1 MSPQEWTIKVTA
13 LRQQL
18 EDVRQRDKFGYEPR
32 IPENMLLLENLQ
44 QAFEELQVAEE
55 ELRQQNEELAVTTA
69 ALDVERWR
77 YQELFEFA
85 PDAYF
90 VTTLTGNIQEANFA
104 AAELFNVPRHYLLG
118 KPLILFV
125 PEEDREMFRNQL
137 RQLYVL
143 KTTKTWEIRLQPR
156 ESALFDTQ
164 LSVSAARNASTEKAV
179 GLRWV
184 MRDITARKAMEK
196 QLHALNVMLEKRV
209 EERTTELKRSNHD
222 LEQFAYI
229 ASHDLQEPLRT
240 LSTYTQ
246 LLAHHYEGT
255 LDVEVDEFIHFI
267 VDNSSRMQELIKDLL
282 NYSRVGQKD
291 EEATEISSEALWEQT
306 VYLFEESIAES
317 GAIITHDPLPMVF
330 ANATLL
336 GQVLQN
342 LLSNALKFRGQE
354 PPRIHISAERKD
366 ENWLFAVRDNGIG
379 IDPRFSERIF
389 AIFQRLHPRTTYS
402 GTGIGLAICKK
413 VIEHYGGK
421 IWMESTPG
429 QGATF
434 YFTIPTRG

>member
-1 MSPQEWTIKVTA
+1 
-13 LRQQL
+13 
-18 EDVRQRDKFGYEPR
+18 
-32 IPENMLLLENLQ
+32 
-44 QAFEELQVAEE
+44 
-55 ELRQQNEELAVTTA
+55 
-69 ALDVERWR
+69 
-77 YQELFEFA
+77 
-85 PDAYF
+85 
-90 VTTLTGNIQEANFA
+90 
-104 AAELFNVPRHYLLG
+104 
-118 KPLILFV
+118 
-125 PEEDREMFRNQL
+125 MFRNQL

-255 LDVEVDEFIHFI
+255 LDLEVDEFIHFI